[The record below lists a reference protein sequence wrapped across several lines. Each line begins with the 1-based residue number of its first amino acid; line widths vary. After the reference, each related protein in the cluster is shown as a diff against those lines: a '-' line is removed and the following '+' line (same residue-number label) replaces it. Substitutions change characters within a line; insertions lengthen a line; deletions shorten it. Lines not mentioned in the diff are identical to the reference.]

1 MTEIDFAEIDR
12 IDESI
17 KSRAALQSPQEPG
30 AQLEFG
36 APAAGLGAG
45 PDFGAPAG
53 AAEAA
58 AVDPRRMEAIM
69 RIPVVVQVVVGSAT
83 LPVSTLMKLGRGAIV
98 PLDHR
103 IGDPVDVVVN
113 GRVIARGEVV
123 VVEDDNTRFG
133 VSLTEIRGPQSGD
146 RPE

>member
-12 IDESI
+12 IEESI
-17 KSRAALQSPQEPG
+17 KSRAAAQSPG
-30 AQLEFG
+30 AQPETG
-36 APAAGLGAG
+36 AQAQLGAG
-45 PDFGAPAG
+45 PDFGALAG
-53 AAEAA
+53 AAQTG
-58 AVDPRRMEAIM
+58 AVDPRRLDAIM